1 VISATRNLHRWLGVS
16 TSRTSGSGRAPP
28 DFRRNRGI
36 TLVETVVVIAVLA
49 VALTTVTSMLAQNTL
64 RGAYTYDE
72 TKAIELAESIIG
84 EIRSKR
90 FDESSPVGGV
100 PPCDGVSGASACT
113 ISVNLGPEA
122 GETSNPYTR
131 MNFDDV
137 DDYNGVDEGSGSAT
151 GYGLLDVA
159 GNQRSGYQ
167 NFRVQIA
174 VSYSGNVAPRSAELT
189 DSKKVQLTVT
199 QPNGEALDFTF
210 HVANY

>member
-1 VISATRNLHRWLGVS
+1 MFARMQGV
-16 TSRTSGSGRAPP
+16 
-28 DFRRNRGI
+28 
-36 TLVETVVVIAVLA
+36 TLVECVVVIVILA
-49 VALTTVTSMLAQNTL
+49 IALTTVTQMLSQNTIS
-64 RGAYTYDE
+64 GAYTYDE
-72 TKAIELAESIIG
+72 TKAVELAESMIG

-113 ISVNLGPEA
+113 ISANLGPEA
-122 GETSNPYTR
+122 GETSSPYTR
-131 MNFDDV
+131 VNFDDV
-137 DDYNGVDEGSGSAT
+137 DDYDGVDEGSGSAT
-151 GYGLLDVA
+151 GHDLLDVA

>member
-1 VISATRNLHRWLGVS
+1 
-16 TSRTSGSGRAPP
+16 
-28 DFRRNRGI
+28 
-36 TLVETVVVIAVLA
+36 VIAILA

-72 TKAIELAESIIG
+72 TKAVELAESIIG

-90 FDESSPVGGV
+90 FDENSPVGGV
-100 PPCDGVSGASACT
+100 PPCDEVSGGSACT

-122 GETSNPYTR
+122 GETASPYSR
-131 MNFDDV
+131 VNFDDV
-137 DDYNGVDEGSGSAT
+137 DDYDGVDEGSGSST
-151 GYGLLDVA
+151 GHSLLDVA
-159 GNQRSGYQ
+159 GNQRPGYQ

-174 VSYSGNVAPRSAELT
+174 VSYSGHVAPRSGELT

>member
-1 VISATRNLHRWLGVS
+1 MGV
-16 TSRTSGSGRAPP
+16 
-28 DFRRNRGI
+28 
-36 TLVETVVVIAVLA
+36 TLVEMIVVLVILSIAL
-49 VALTTVTSMLAQNTL
+49 VAITQLSGRLVVD
-64 RGAYTYDE
+64 GASTYDE
-72 TKAIELAESIIG
+72 TKAVELAESIIG

-113 ISVNLGPEA
+113 TSANLGPEA
-122 GETSNPYTR
+122 GETSSPYTR
-131 MNFDDV
+131 VNFDDV
-137 DDYNGVDEGSGSAT
+137 DDYDGVDEGSGSAT
-151 GYGLLDVA
+151 GHDLLDVA

-174 VSYSGNVAPRSAELT
+174 VSYSGNVAPRLGALT
-189 DSKKVQLTVT
+189 DSKKVELTVT

>member
-1 VISATRNLHRWLGVS
+1 MGV
-16 TSRTSGSGRAPP
+16 
-28 DFRRNRGI
+28 
-36 TLVETVVVIAVLA
+36 TLIEMVVVIAILA
-49 VALTTVTSMLAQNTL
+49 VGLTAVTQMLSRYTL
-64 RGAYTYDE
+64 SGAYSYDE
-72 TKAIELAESIIG
+72 TKAVELAESIIG

-100 PPCDGVSGASACT
+100 PPCDGVSGALACT

-122 GETSNPYTR
+122 GETVSPYTR
-131 MNFDDV
+131 VNFDDV
-137 DDYNGVDEGSGSAT
+137 DDYDGVDEGSGSAT
-151 GYGLLDVA
+151 GHDLLDVA

-174 VSYSGNVAPRSAELT
+174 VSYSGSVAPRSAELT